1 MALAKYRKIIK
12 GGIPP
17 KPKPSPPSDQDNGS
31 KK

>member
-1 MALAKYRKIIK
+1 MSLARYRKIVK

-17 KPKPSPPSDQDNGS
+17 KPKPSPTPDQDNGS